1 MKNIIT
7 ILIALF
13 TLTSMQAQT
22 DKPEKLPY
30 YEIPTA
36 PEKVTE
42 NGILARLIDGLGY
55 RYYWAT
61 EGLVQD
67 DLDYTPGNH
76 GRKSSEVIE
85 HLHGLSEVIKNTVTS
100 QPNVRPREEKELTWE
115 EQREGTLYNLKAASD
130 FLRTGKGDA
139 EDYKIVFQRGEKT
152 SEFPMW
158 HLLNG
163 PLADAL
169 THVGQIISYRRSAGN
184 PVNPGVNVFTG
195 KTKE

>member
-42 NGILARLIDGLGY
+42 NGILARMIDGLGY

-184 PVNPGVNVFTG
+184 PINPGVNVFTG

>member
-1 MKNIIT
+1 MKKVT
-7 ILIALF
+7 LIF
-13 TLTSMQAQT
+13 TLILMVNIMHAQ
-22 DKPEKLPY
+22 DENLPY
-30 YEIPTA
+30 YEIPAA

-42 NGILARLIDGLGY
+42 NTILARMIDGLGY

-76 GRKSSEVIE
+76 GRKSLEILE
-85 HLHGLSEVIKNTVTS
+85 HLHGLSDMIKNTVTG
-100 QPNVRPREEKELTWE
+100 QPNVRPREGKDLTWE
-115 EQREGTLYNLKAASD
+115 ERRHETLLNIKTTSD
-130 FLRTGKGDA
+130 FLRTEKGNP
-139 EDYKIVFQRGEKT
+139 EEYKIVFQREEKI

-184 PVNPGVNVFTG
+184 PVNPNVNVFMG

>member
-1 MKNIIT
+1 MKIIST
-7 ILIALF
+7 LFLALF
-13 TLTSMQAQT
+13 TLTTMQAQT

-36 PEKVTE
+36 PKKVTE
-42 NGILARLIDGLGY
+42 NGILARMIDGLGY

-67 DLDYTPGNH
+67 DMDYTPGNH
-76 GRKSSEVIE
+76 GRKSSEVLD
-85 HLHGLSEVIKNTVTS
+85 HLNGLSDMIKNTIIG

-115 EQREGTLYNLKAASD
+115 ETRRETLFNIKAASD
-130 FLRTGKGDA
+130 FLRTEKGNP
-139 EDYKIVFQRGEKT
+139 EDYKIVFQREEKT

-169 THVGQIISYRRSAGN
+169 THVGQIVSYRRSAGN
-184 PVNPGVNVFTG
+184 PVNPNVNVFMG